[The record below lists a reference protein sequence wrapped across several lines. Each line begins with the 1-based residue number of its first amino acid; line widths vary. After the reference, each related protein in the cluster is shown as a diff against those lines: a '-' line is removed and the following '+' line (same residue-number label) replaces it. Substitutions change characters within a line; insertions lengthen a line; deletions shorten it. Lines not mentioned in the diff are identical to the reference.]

1 MALTAFS
8 LLQAS
13 TILSFKASIG
23 GSAGVGMNFFEM
35 EPGWPLFIID
45 VAVITMEQQV
55 EASPERLA
63 ILIRALHLFRFA
75 LN

>member
-1 MALTAFS
+1 MYLKVDLGRGMFDS
-8 LLQAS
+8 LLECFV
-13 TILSFKASIG
+13 LSLAR
-23 GSAGVGMNFFEM
+23 VQ
-35 EPGWPLFIID
+35 D